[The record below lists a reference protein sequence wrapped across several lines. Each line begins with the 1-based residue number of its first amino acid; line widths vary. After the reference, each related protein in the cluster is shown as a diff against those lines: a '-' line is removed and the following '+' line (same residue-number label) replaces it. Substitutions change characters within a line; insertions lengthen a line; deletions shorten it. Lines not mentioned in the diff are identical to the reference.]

1 MNKKVI
7 ILMAVAGL
15 VSFGGA
21 FAFAWFTK
29 KAPSSESP
37 AEQGINE
44 ATFADEETL
53 KLPEP
58 KAGTVG
64 VIGSGD
70 SKMGRAITEQQ
81 LKSLVHEVRESI
93 RQYNGKLED
102 LELWEQRLQMAQDT
116 LREDIEK
123 LNNLQVE
130 LASMTAAL
138 KSERD
143 RLLKTR
149 TEIAAA
155 EKANLMS
162 LAAAYDKMEASSAGK
177 ILSNMCVSGDGQAQK
192 RVFGGPGSNMD
203 DAVKILYYMGERTK
217 AELLAELVTLE
228 PKLAAVLCRR
238 LKQIVE
244 ER

>member
-1 MNKKVI
+1 
-7 ILMAVAGL
+7 MAVAGL

-29 KAPSSESP
+29 KVPSSESP
-37 AEQGINE
+37 AGQGLNQP
-44 ATFADEETL
+44 TFADQETL

-58 KAGTVG
+58 EAGTVG
-64 VIGSGD
+64 VIGAGD
-70 SKMGRAITEQQ
+70 SKMKRAITERQ

-93 RQYNGKLED
+93 RQYDGKLEG

-116 LREDIEK
+116 LKKDIEN

-143 RLLKTR
+143 KLLKTR
-149 TEIAAA
+149 VEIAAA

-162 LAAAYDKMEASSAGK
+162 LAAAYDKMDASSARSK
-177 ILSNMCVSGDGQAQK
+177 ILVRMCIGEDPEAQQKPSGDQRSQ
-192 RVFGGPGSNMD
+192 MH
-203 DAVKILYYMGERTK
+203 DAVKILYYMTERTK
-217 AELLAELVTLE
+217 ANLLTALVSSE
-228 PKLAAVLCRR
+228 PKLAAILCRR

-244 ER
+244 EK

>member
-21 FAFAWFTK
+21 FAFAWFSK

-37 AEQGINE
+37 AEQGLSE

-58 KAGTVG
+58 EAGTVG
-64 VIGSGD
+64 VVGAGD
-70 SKMGRAITEQQ
+70 SKMKRAITERQ

-116 LREDIEK
+116 LKKDIEN

-143 RLLKTR
+143 KLLKTR
-149 TEIAAA
+149 VEIAAA

-162 LAAAYDKMEASSAGK
+162 LAAAYDKMDASSASK
-177 ILSNMCVSGDGQAQK
+177 ILVRMCIVGDPEAQEKLSGGQRSQ
-192 RVFGGPGSNMD
+192 MH
-203 DAVKILYYMGERTK
+203 DAVKILYYMTERTK
-217 AELLAELVTLE
+217 ANLLTALVSSE
-228 PKLAAVLCRR
+228 PKLAAILCRR

-244 ER
+244 EK

>member
-1 MNKKVI
+1 
-7 ILMAVAGL
+7 MAVAGL

-37 AEQGINE
+37 AGQGLNQP
-44 ATFADEETL
+44 TFADQETL

-58 KAGTVG
+58 EAGTVG
-64 VIGSGD
+64 VVGAGD
-70 SKMGRAITEQQ
+70 SKMKRAITERQ

-102 LELWEQRLQMAQDT
+102 LELWEQRLQMAEDT
-116 LREDIEK
+116 LKKDIEN

-143 RLLKTR
+143 KLLKTR
-149 TEIAAA
+149 VEIAAA

-162 LAAAYDKMEASSAGK
+162 LAAAYDKMDASSASK
-177 ILSNMCVSGDGQAQK
+177 ILVRMCIVGDPEAQEKLSGGQRSQ
-192 RVFGGPGSNMD
+192 MH
-203 DAVKILYYMGERTK
+203 DAVKILYYMTERTK
-217 AELLAELVTLE
+217 ANLLTALVSSE
-228 PKLAAVLCRR
+228 PKLAAILCRR

-244 ER
+244 EK